1 MAAAVPVTFTDPAW
15 LEEERRCLVALRR
28 GDRQAF
34 ERLYAV
40 MAPPLYAR
48 VLLPRLGD
56 AQAAEDVL
64 SETFARLCER
74 LGDYE
79 DRGGSIWSWLA
90 TIAVNGARDHHRARA
105 RGGRALAGYE
115 ALLAP
120 VLGAEAALDEAA
132 LDGAKLRQ
140 AVAAA
145 LARLNPRY
153 RRALEL
159 RFFEERE
166 RADCAAAMDVKL
178 GTFDVLLLRALR
190 AFRAAWLDSGG
201 DA

>member
-1 MAAAVPVTFTDPAW
+1 VTFTDPAW

-28 GDRQAF
+28 GDRRAF

-40 MAPPLYAR
+40 MAPALYAR

-64 SETFARLCER
+64 SETFARLVER
-74 LGDYE
+74 IDGYE
-79 DRGGSIWSWLA
+79 DRGSGLWPWLV
-90 TIAVNGARDHHRARA
+90 TIAANRALDVHRERA
-105 RGGRALAGYE
+105 RGGRALVGYE
-115 ALLAP
+115 SLLAP
-120 VLGAEAALDEAA
+120 LAGGDAAPTDEALDAP
-132 LDGAKLRQ
+132 KLRA
-140 AVAAA
+140 AVAAV
-145 LARLNPRY
+145 LAGLSPRY

-166 RADCAAAMDVKL
+166 RAECAAALEVKL

-190 AFRAAWLDSGG
+190 AFRAAWQESRVKPHE
-201 DA
+201 

>member
-15 LEEERRCLVALRR
+15 LEEERGCLVALRR
-28 GDRQAF
+28 GDRKAF

-56 AQAAEDVL
+56 PQAAEDVL

-74 LGDYE
+74 PHDYE
-79 DRGGSIWSWLA
+79 DRGGSVWSWLA
-90 TIAVNGARDHHRARA
+90 TIAANGARDLHRARA
-105 RGGRALAGYE
+105 RGGRALVGYE
-115 ALLAP
+115 SLLAP
-120 VLGAEAALDEAA
+120 LVGVPTGIDEAA
-132 LDGAKLRQ
+132 LDGPKLRE

-145 LARLNPRY
+145 LGRVNPRY

-159 RFFEERE
+159 RFFEDRE
-166 RADCAAAMDVKL
+166 RADCAAVMDVKV

-190 AFRAAWLDSGG
+190 AFRAAWLERTS
-201 DA
+201 